1 LKGLDLVAG
10 ELARVMGGVTAGL
23 QTVLGARTT
32 QGLMGMSGASINLMS
47 SGIEAM
53 LSADPTGISRAA
65 AGAAAFAVGAGGQI
79 ITNELAATGSVAGLT
94 GADGS
99 TLTKKEGSGENDKPG
114 AFDSLSKGF
123 TLGGSTKMEVGQPLE
138 GKMSVSGY
146 KFHEKESD
154 GKKHTGIDYS
164 ATHETKVYAVAD
176 GEISDFKVGMRDS
189 QVKNGKA
196 VYTAGQGNGNFVCID
211 HGVGKNKLRIYSY
224 YKHLSSVEAKFQ
236 KKGAPVKK
244 GDFLGY
250 AGSTGDSTGTH
261 LHYQVN
267 EGGTEVDP
275 SKLSSLLGN
284 SKGTSYSLDSAQMS
298 QATALTSA
306 IQSLYSGD
314 YAGALGSLG
323 SLLGISDLASKY
335 GISGSSSTPANKYA
349 NAGNTATGSGGASGS
364 VTNNVGGI
372 TVNIKDATPESAKKF
387 AEYVQ
392 EYLNNQTLTSN
403 LGSL

>member
-1 LKGLDLVAG
+1 
-10 ELARVMGGVTAGL
+10 MGGVTAGL

-53 LSADPTGISRAA
+53 ELVDPTGISRAA

-79 ITNELAATGSVAGLT
+79 ITNELAATGAVAGVT

-99 TLTKKEGSGENDKPG
+99 TLTKKGSGENDKPG
-114 AFDSLSKGF
+114 AFDPLSKGF
-123 TLGGSTKMEVGQPLE
+123 TLGGNTKMEVGQPLE

-146 KFHEKESD
+146 KFHEKEPD
-154 GKKHTGIDYS
+154 GKKHSGIDYS
-164 ATHETKVYAVAD
+164 ATSNTKVYAVAD
-176 GEISDFKVGMRDS
+176 GEISEFHVGMRDS

-196 VYTAGQGNGNFVCID
+196 VYAAGQGNGNYVCID

-224 YKHLSSVEAKFQ
+224 YKHLSTVEAKFQ
-236 KKGAPVKK
+236 KIGAPVKK

-284 SKGTSYSLDSAQMS
+284 SKGTSYKLDSTQMS

-314 YAGALGSLG
+314 YAGALGNLG

-335 GISGSSSTPANKYA
+335 GVSSSSSTPANKYA
-349 NAGNTATGSGGASGS
+349 NAGNTATSSGGVGGS